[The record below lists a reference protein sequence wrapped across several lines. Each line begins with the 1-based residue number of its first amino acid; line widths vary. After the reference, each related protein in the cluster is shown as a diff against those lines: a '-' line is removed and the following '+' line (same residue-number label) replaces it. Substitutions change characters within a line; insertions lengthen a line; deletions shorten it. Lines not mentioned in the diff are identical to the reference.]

1 MDRQRLA
8 NVEIEMDPESA
19 ELPGEELLVDVL
31 RRMLGPG
38 WDIASWNSVA
48 PRVDEHGRHFYRLEF
63 VFTPDNRTPDERR
76 ADAAEAA
83 RT

>member
-1 MDRQRLA
+1 MRRQRLA
-8 NVEIEMDPESA
+8 NVEIEVDPHLV

-38 WDIASWNSVA
+38 WDVESWNTVA

-63 VFTPDNRTPDERR
+63 VFAPDNRSPDARQADVDAGERG
-76 ADAAEAA
+76 
-83 RT
+83 